1 MPKWKVISMD
11 FVVGFPLTCLRLNAI
26 LVVVE
31 KLTNSAYFIPV
42 RDTYDV
48 TDVEMVFINDIV
60 CLHGVSKKIISD
72 QDPKFTSRFWTSM
85 QEALGSELNLISSYN
100 TEADGH
106 K

>member
-1 MPKWKVISMD
+1 MSMRHNVI
-11 FVVGFPLTCLRLNAI
+11 L
-26 LVVVE
+26 LVVD
-31 KLTNSAYFIPV
+31 KLTNSSHFIQF
-42 RDTYDV
+42 RDTYGV
-48 TDVEMVFINDIV
+48 TDVERVFINEIV